1 MQIFYLG
8 GDPRMYCEG
17 WRKVNGER
25 GNLEKDLLIG
35 GLLLWELELS
45 LVGEPLR
52 VCRTH
57 LRIVSQMAKEAGMLI
72 HQLSCFVG

>member
-1 MQIFYLG
+1 ME
-8 GDPRMYCEG
+8 EG
-17 WRKVNGER
+17 KWGKREVRKGSANR
-25 GNLEKDLLIG
+25 

-57 LRIVSQMAKEAGMLI
+57 LRIVSQMAREAGMLI